1 MSRRRHKQRLDPA
14 PFDCQIEDLASD
26 GRGVA
31 RVDGKVIFVADALPG
46 ERVRAKRTKGG
57 RDADA
62 AQTLEVLEASED
74 RVDPG
79 CQHFGLC
86 GGCVLQHLA
95 PAAQRRFKQ
104 QQLADAFARI
114 GRVAPEQ
121 WVEPL
126 EGPSWAYRRRA
137 RLGVRHVP
145 KKGGTLV
152 GFRERGTPFLA
163 VLERCEV
170 LDARVGT
177 KLQAIGALIDGLSI
191 VDQIP
196 QIEVAATDR
205 VALVFRVLQPPSR
218 EDREALRRFGKQHD
232 FDIWLQPGGID
243 SARPLLG
250 DTPLPRFSPDGGAHQ
265 LELRPTDFIQING
278 PLSEAMI
285 ARAMDWLGSVRDQRV
300 LELFAGLGA
309 FTVPLAAAGA
319 RVTAVEGEAG
329 LVARGRA
336 NTQAQG
342 FEVEWHCADLF
353 EAQGAVLQGQW
364 DCALLDPP
372 RAGAREVLP
381 LVAERGIRRL
391 VYVSCH
397 PATLARDAG
406 ILVHDYGF
414 RLERACVMDMFPHT
428 AHVESMA
435 LLTRTD
441 DGAGD

>member
-1 MSRRRHKQRLDPA
+1 MNRRRKQRLDPA
-14 PFDCQIEDLASD
+14 PFECRIDDLASD

-31 RVDGKVIFVADALPG
+31 RVDGKVVFVADALPG
-46 ERVRAKRTKGG
+46 ERVRAKRVKGG
-57 RDADA
+57 RDADQ
-62 AQTLEVLEASED
+62 AQTLEVLEASPD
-74 RVDPG
+74 RVQPG
-79 CQHFGLC
+79 CKHFGVC
-86 GGCVLQHLA
+86 GGCVLQHLD

-104 QQLADAFARI
+104 QQLGDALQRI
-114 GRVAPEQ
+114 GHVAPGE
-121 WVEPL
+121 WAPPL
-126 EGPSWAYRRRA
+126 EGPTWGYRRRA

-163 VLERCEV
+163 VLEQCEV
-170 LDARVGT
+170 LDPRVGT
-177 KLQAIGALIDGLSI
+177 KLQAIGALIDRLSI

-205 VALVFRVLQPPSR
+205 VALVFRVLQPPSS

-232 FDIWLQPGGID
+232 VDIWLQTGGIET
-243 SARPLLG
+243 AKPLLG

-265 LELRPTDFIQING
+265 LALRPTDFIQING
-278 PLSEAMI
+278 PLSESMI
-285 ARAMDWLGSVRDQRV
+285 ARAIDWLGPVAGASV

-309 FTVPLAAAGA
+309 FTVPLAARGA
-319 RVTAVEGEAG
+319 HVTAVEGEAG

-336 NTQAQG
+336 NTEAAG
-342 FEVEWHCADLF
+342 LSVDWHCADLF
-353 EAQGAVLQGQW
+353 EPDGNWLQGEW
-364 DCALLDPP
+364 VLALLDPP

-381 LVAERGIRRL
+381 LLVERGVQRI

-406 ILVHDYGF
+406 ILVNEYGF

-435 LLTRTD
+435 LFTRTD
-441 DGAGD
+441 DGAGN

>member
-1 MSRRRHKQRLDPA
+1 MSRRGKHRLDPA
-14 PFDCQIEDLASD
+14 PFECRIDDLASD

-31 RVDGKVIFVADALPG
+31 RVDGKVVFVADALPG
-46 ERVRAKRTKGG
+46 ERVRAKRFKGG
-57 RDADA
+57 KDADQ
-62 AQTLEVLEASED
+62 AQTLEVLEASPD
-74 RVDPG
+74 RVEPG
-79 CQHFGLC
+79 CQHFGVC
-86 GGCVLQHLA
+86 GGCVLQHLD

-104 QQLADAFARI
+104 QQLADAFQRI
-114 GRVAPEQ
+114 GHVEPAH
-121 WVEPL
+121 WVPPL
-126 EGPSWAYRRRA
+126 EGPAWGYRRRA

-163 VLERCEV
+163 VLEQCEV
-170 LDARVGT
+170 LDPRVGT
-177 KLQAIGALIDGLSI
+177 KLQAIGALIDSLSI
-191 VDQIP
+191 VDHIP

-232 FDIWLQPGGID
+232 VDIWLQTGGIET
-243 SARPLLG
+243 ARPLLG
-250 DTPLPRFSPDGGAHQ
+250 DTPLPQFSPDGGQHQ
-265 LELRPTDFIQING
+265 LALRPTDFIQING
-278 PLSEAMI
+278 PLSESMI
-285 ARAMDWLGSVRDQRV
+285 ERAIDWLGPVDGASV

-309 FTVPLAAAGA
+309 FTVPLAARGA
-319 RVTAVEGEAG
+319 HVTAVEGEAG

-336 NTQAQG
+336 NTGGAG
-342 FEVEWHCADLF
+342 LSVDWHCADLF
-353 EAQGAVLQGQW
+353 EPSGNWVEGQW
-364 DCALLDPP
+364 SLALLDPP

-381 LVAERGIRRL
+381 LLVERGVQRI

-406 ILVHDYGF
+406 ILVNEYGF

-435 LLTRTD
+435 LFTRTD